1 MKKNI
6 RLLTLALVAAL
17 TSLTGSAKAQ
27 FFTTDFV
34 YTGGFQ
40 SFLIPDTAT
49 YNFAVTGAGG
59 GSSFGYL
66 GSYGATISGNIN
78 LTAGTLINIVIGGV
92 GSSGGSNGG
101 GGGGGTFIYIDQS
114 NPLMIAGGGGGA
126 GSRKI
131 GSGASLG
138 TSGVNGDPGGSG
150 GQNGLGGSPSGGS
163 GGAGYFGAGTGLAG
177 GSSLSNA
184 IPFAGGVGRTSN
196 GGFGGGG
203 GTDNEGGGGGG
214 GYSGGA
220 GGRNYIGGGGG
231 GSFSSTSF
239 SNISGSVAN
248 SSNGYFTLT
257 AVPEPS
263 AFSLLAIGI
272 GGLAM
277 MRRRKGSR

>member
-1 MKKNI
+1 MNK

-27 FFTTDFV
+27 FSSTDFFF
-34 YTGGFQ
+34 TGGFQ

-49 YNFAVTGAGG
+49 YQFNVAGAGG
-59 GSSFGYL
+59 GGNSGYL
-66 GSYGATISGNIN
+66 GGHGAIISGNIN

-92 GSSGGSNGG
+92 GFSGG

-126 GSRKI
+126 GSRQT
-131 GSGASLG
+131 GLDASLG
-138 TSGVNGDPGGSG
+138 TSGVDGQPGGSG
-150 GQNGLGGSPSGGS
+150 GQNGYGGQPSGGS
-163 GGAGYFGAGTGLAG
+163 GGAGFFGAGTGRAG
-177 GSSLSNA
+177 GSSLENV
-184 IPFAGGVGRTSN
+184 IPFSGGVGGRAN

-220 GGRNYIGGGGG
+220 GGRNYIHGGGG

-239 SNISGSVAN
+239 SDISGSVAN
-248 SSNGYFTLT
+248 SSDGYFNIQS
-257 AVPEPS
+257 VPEPS
-263 AFSLLAIGI
+263 ALSLFAIGLC
-272 GGLAM
+272 GVALVW
-277 MRRRKGSR
+277 RRRS

>member
-27 FFTTDFV
+27 FFTTDFF

-49 YNFAVTGAGG
+49 YNFAVIGAGG
-59 GSSFGYL
+59 GSSSGYL

-92 GSSGGSNGG
+92 GYSGVGTNGG

-126 GSRKI
+126 GSRQI
-131 GSGASLG
+131 GSDASLG
-138 TSGVNGDPGGSG
+138 NSGVNGYPGGIG

-163 GGAGYFGAGTGLAG
+163 GGAGFFGDGTGHAG

-184 IPFAGGVGRTSN
+184 TPFAGGVGYTTY

-203 GTDNEGGGGGG
+203 GTDNQGGGGGG

-263 AFSLLAIGI
+263 AFSLLAIGL
-272 GGLAM
+272 GGLAL
-277 MRRRKGSR
+277 MRRRRS

>member
-1 MKKNI
+1 MNK
-6 RLLTLALVAAL
+6 RPLTLALVAVL
-17 TSLTGSAKAQ
+17 TSLAGSAKAQ
-27 FFTTDFV
+27 FSSADFFF
-34 YTGGFQ
+34 TGGFQ

-49 YNFAVTGAGG
+49 YQFNVTGAGG
-59 GSSFGYL
+59 GSSSGYL

-92 GSSGGSNGG
+92 GYSGVGSNGG

-138 TSGVNGDPGGSG
+138 TQGVNGDPGGIG

-163 GGAGYFGAGTGLAG
+163 GGAGFFGDGTGHAG
-177 GSSLSNA
+177 GSSSINA
-184 IPFAGGVGRTSN
+184 TPFAGGVGYTTY

-203 GTDNEGGGGGG
+203 GTDNQGGGGGG

-248 SSNGYFTLT
+248 SSDGYFNIQS
-257 AVPEPS
+257 VPEPS
-263 AFSLLAIGI
+263 ALSLLAVGL
-272 GGLAM
+272 GGLEM
-277 MRRRKGSR
+277 IRRRRS

>member
-1 MKKNI
+1 MKTNI
-6 RLLTLALVAAL
+6 RLMNKRLLTLALVAAF

-49 YNFAVTGAGG
+49 YQFNVAGAGG
-59 GSSFGYL
+59 GGNSGYL
-66 GSYGATISGNIN
+66 GGYGATISGNIN

-92 GSSGGSNGG
+92 GSPRGA
-101 GGGGGTFIYIDQS
+101 GGGGTFIYIDQS

-126 GSRKI
+126 GSRQT
-131 GSGASLG
+131 GLDASLG
-138 TSGVNGDPGGSG
+138 TSGVDGNPGGYG
-150 GQNGLGGSPSGGS
+150 GQNGYGGQPSGGS
-163 GGAGYFGAGTGLAG
+163 GGAGFFGAGTGLAG

-184 IPFAGGVGRTSN
+184 TPFAGGVGRTAN

-263 AFSLLAIGI
+263 ALSLLAVGL
-272 GGLAM
+272 GGLAVL
-277 MRRRKGSR
+277 RRRRL

>member
-1 MKKNI
+1 MTK
-6 RLLTLALVAAL
+6 RFFVLALVAAL
-17 TSLTGSAKAQ
+17 TSLAGSAKAQ
-27 FFTTDFV
+27 FSSTDFFF
-34 YTGGFQ
+34 TGGFQ
-40 SFLIPDTAT
+40 SFLIPDTAV

-59 GSSFGYL
+59 GSSSGYL

-78 LTAGTLINIVIGGV
+78 LTAGTLINIVVGGV
-92 GSSGGSNGG
+92 GYSGVGTNGG

-126 GSRKI
+126 GSRQI
-131 GSGASLG
+131 GSAASLG
-138 TSGVNGDPGGSG
+138 TSGVSGAPGGSG
-150 GQNGLGGSPSGGS
+150 GQNGLGGSASGGS
-163 GGAGYFGAGTGLAG
+163 GGAGFFGDGGGLAG
-177 GSSLSNA
+177 GSSLLDTT
-184 IPFAGGVGRTSN
+184 PFAGGVGMTTN

-203 GTDNEGGGGGG
+203 GTDNQGGGGGG

-263 AFSLLAIGI
+263 AFSLLAVGL

-277 MRRRKGSR
+277 IRRRRS

>member
-1 MKKNI
+1 MNK
-6 RLLTLALVAAL
+6 RLLTLALLAAL
-17 TSLTGSAKAQ
+17 TSLAGNAKAQ
-27 FFTTDFV
+27 FSSTDFFF
-34 YTGGFQ
+34 TGGFQ

-49 YNFAVTGAGG
+49 YQFNVTGAGG
-59 GSSFGYL
+59 GSSSGYL
-66 GSYGATISGNIN
+66 GGYGATISGNIN

-92 GSSGGSNGG
+92 GYSGVGSNGG

-126 GSRKI
+126 GSRTI

-138 TSGVNGDPGGSG
+138 TSGVNGNPGGIG

-163 GGAGYFGAGTGLAG
+163 GGAGFFGDGTGHAG
-177 GSSLSNA
+177 GSSLINA
-184 IPFAGGVGRTSN
+184 TPFAGGVGNTTY

-203 GTDNEGGGGGG
+203 GTDNQGGAGGG

-248 SSNGYFTLT
+248 SSDGYFNIQS
-257 AVPEPS
+257 VPEPS
-263 AFSLLAIGI
+263 ALSLLAVGL

-277 MRRRKGSR
+277 MRRRRS